1 MLDKVL
7 NMSQDRI
14 THVLQWFGDGW
25 VFKRDLSFSAC
36 AKFSELTFVEGV
48 RNVNFLKNL
57 AYVLNK

>member
-36 AKFSELTFVEGV
+36 AKFSKLTFAEGG
-48 RNVNFLKNL
+48 NVSFLKNF